1 MSEGGKKHMAKL
13 NMVEAINLALRE
25 EMERDKWVMVLG
37 EDVGREGGVFRV
49 TDGLQEKFGT
59 DRVIDTPLAESG
71 IAGAAFGLAV
81 NGFHPVAEIQFE
93 GFLYLCLDQIINH
106 IGRIRNRSRGR
117 FTCPLVIRSPYG
129 GGIHAPEHHSDS
141 PEAIFMHTPGIKVV
155 IPSTP
160 SEAKGL
166 LLSSIRDPD
175 PVIFLEPKRIYRAIR
190 EEVPEGD
197 SAIPLGKARLVKE
210 GKDVTI
216 FVWGAMVREVLNA
229 VEQLS
234 ADKIDAEVIDLR
246 TLSPMD
252 VDAIVGSIRKTGRG
266 VVVHEAPRTCGPGA
280 EIIALINE
288 KALLSLQAPIER
300 VTGFDIP
307 VPLSKSERYY
317 LPNPKRIVMA
327 VRKVMNF

>member
-1 MSEGGKKHMAKL
+1 MTKL

-25 EMERDKWVMVLG
+25 EMERDDRMVILG

-49 TDGLQEKFGT
+49 TDGLQEKFGP
-59 DRVIDTPLAESG
+59 DRVVDTPLAESG
-71 IAGAAFGLAV
+71 IVAIAMGMAV
-81 NGFHPVAEIQFE
+81 YGIRPIAEIQFE
-93 GFLYLCLDQIINH
+93 GFLYPCLDQINNH

-117 FTCPLVIRSPYG
+117 FTCPLVIRFPYG

-141 PEAIFMHTPGIKVV
+141 PEAILAHIPGIKVI

-160 SEAKGL
+160 YEAKGL

-175 PVIFLEPKRIYRAIR
+175 PVLFMEPKRIYRAIR

-197 SAIPLGKARLVKE
+197 YTIPLGKARMVQE
-210 GKDVTI
+210 GKDVT
-216 FVWGAMVREVLNA
+216 VVAWGAMVREVLNA
-229 VEQLS
+229 AEQLKGE
-234 ADKIDAEVIDLR
+234 KIDLEIIDLR
-246 TLSPMD
+246 TISPMD
-252 VDAIVGSIRKTGRG
+252 TEMIISSIKKTGRG
-266 VVVHEAPRTCGPGA
+266 VIVHEAPKTCGLGA

-288 KALLSLQAPIER
+288 KALLSLQAPVER

-307 VPLSKSERYY
+307 VPLMKTEHYN

-327 VRKVMNF
+327 VKKVMSF